1 MQVGLWI
8 WSLVVAFA
16 LTAAF
21 LPFLIRYF
29 RAHGEGQTIWEK
41 GLSWH
46 EKKNGTPT
54 MGGLMFI
61 SATVVTTIVIGLLRG
76 NLDTSAG
83 ILLFTMVFYG
93 LLGMWDDSIKVFN
106 RQNDGLKAWQK
117 LLGQIVGAVIFMI
130 VFMHEGFSM
139 SLHIPFI
146 GNVALGLLY
155 PVFAIIWLI
164 GFSNAVNL
172 TDGLDG
178 LATGLSIISFLAY
191 AVIAQ
196 HQHQYGVLL
205 FCAAV
210 VGALAAFLLWNHKPA
225 QIFMGDMGSLA
236 LGGSLAAVAI
246 LLHHELSLLWVG
258 GVFVIET
265 ATVIIQV
272 SYFRMT
278 HGKRLFK
285 MTPIHHQ
292 FELDGWSEWR
302 IDGTFWAIGA
312 VLALTGVWAMW

>member
-1 MQVGLWI
+1 MQVRIWL
-8 WSLVVAFA
+8 WSLIIAFA
-16 LTAAF
+16 VAAIF

-61 SATVVTTIVIGLLRG
+61 TASVVATLIVGIWQHVLNG
-76 NLDTSAG
+76 SAG
-83 ILLFTMVFYG
+83 ILLFTLVFYG

-117 LLGQIVGAVIFMI
+117 MLGQIVGAI
-130 VFMHEGFSM
+130 VFIIVFSYEGFSM
-139 SLHIPFI
+139 SLRVPFI
-146 GNVALGLLY
+146 GDVPLGVGYVL
-155 PVFAIIWLI
+155 FAIIWLI

-178 LATGLSIISFLAY
+178 LATGLSIIAFLAY
-191 AVIAQ
+191 GIIAQ
-196 HQHQYGVLL
+196 HQRQYGVMV
-205 FCAAV
+205 FCLTV
-210 VGALAAFLLWNHKPA
+210 VGALAAFLIWNHKPA
-225 QIFMGDMGSLA
+225 KIFMGDMGSLA
-236 LGGSLAAVAI
+236 LGGALAAVSL

-265 ATVIIQV
+265 ATVMIQV
-272 SYFRMT
+272 SYFHIT

-292 FELDGWSEWR
+292 FELDGWGEWR
-302 IDGTFWAIGA
+302 IDLTFWAIGA
-312 VLALTGVWAMW
+312 VFAATGVWAMW

>member
-1 MQVGLWI
+1 MQLGLWI
-8 WSLVVAFA
+8 GSLGVAFA
-16 LTAAF
+16 ITALC
-21 LPFLIRYF
+21 LPGLIRYF

-61 SATVVTTIVIGLLRG
+61 VAIVITVIGIGLWQHVL
-76 NLDTSAG
+76 NSSAG
-83 ILLFTMVFYG
+83 ILLFTLVFYG
-93 LLGMWDDSIKVFN
+93 LLGMWDDSIKVFE

-117 LLGQIVGAVIFMI
+117 MLGQIVGAIIFML
-130 VFMHEGFSM
+130 VLGHEGFST
-139 SLHIPFI
+139 SLHVPLL
-146 GNVALGLLY
+146 GNLSLGVGY
-155 PVFAIIWLI
+155 IIFAIIWLI

-178 LATGLSIISFLAY
+178 LATGLSIIAFLAY
-191 AVIAQ
+191 ALIAQ
-196 HQHQYGVLL
+196 HQHQSGVQV
-205 FCAAV
+205 FCLAV
-210 VGALAAFLLWNHKPA
+210 VGALVAFLLWNHKPA
-225 QIFMGDMGSLA
+225 KIFMGDMGSLA

-272 SYFRMT
+272 SYFRLT

-292 FELDGWSEWR
+292 FELDGWGEWR
-302 IDGTFWAIGA
+302 IDLTFWAVGA
-312 VLALTGVWAMW
+312 FLAATGVWAMW

>member
-1 MQVGLWI
+1 MQLNIWI

-16 LTAAF
+16 ITAIF

-61 SATVVTTIVIGLLRG
+61 VAAIVTTLIVGLVQHH
-76 NLDTSAG
+76 LDGSAG
-83 ILLFTMVFYG
+83 MLMFTMIFYG
-93 LLGMWDDSIKVFN
+93 ALGMWDDSIKVFN
-106 RQNDGLKAWQK
+106 RQNDGLKARQK
-117 LLGQIVGAVIFMI
+117 MLGQIIGAV
-130 VFMHEGFSM
+130 VFVIMFAIAGFSM
-139 SLHIPFI
+139 NLHVPFV
-146 GNVALGLLY
+146 GNVPLGIGYGL
-155 PVFAIIWLI
+155 FAIIWLI

-178 LATGLSIISFLAY
+178 LATGLSIIAFLAY
-191 AVIAQ
+191 GIIAQ
-196 HQHQYGVLL
+196 HQQQYGVMT
-205 FCAAV
+205 FCLAT

-236 LGGSLAAVAI
+236 LGGALAAVAI

-258 GVFVIET
+258 GVFVTET
-265 ATVIIQV
+265 ATVMIQV
-272 SYFRMT
+272 SYFHIT

-292 FELDGWSEWR
+292 FELDGWGEWR
-302 IDGTFWAIGA
+302 IDLTFWAIGA
-312 VLALTGVWAMW
+312 VMAITGIWAMW